1 MSSARNFGGRAR
13 GVVLFLS
20 RPRAGGSRVLL
31 RILRSRTRTSLRDQL
46 SLQALPELGA
56 RTRRS
61 RAAFRR
67 LVLHDYALQQPLIR
81 AGCKRPMAKL
91 KY

>member
-13 GVVLFLS
+13 GVVFFLS
-20 RPRAGGSRVLL
+20 RPRAGGSRGLL
-31 RILRSRTRTSLRDQL
+31 RILRFENPNLPARSAQPA
-46 SLQALPELGA
+46 QALPELGA

-81 AGCKRPMAKL
+81 AGCNDLWRS
-91 KY
+91 